1 MEQNYVVSARKYRP
15 STFESVV
22 GQHAIT
28 HTLKT
33 AIANQH
39 LAQAYL
45 FCGPRGVGKTSCA
58 RIFAKTINC
67 EHPDAN
73 GDACNECES
82 CRAFNEHRS
91 FNIVELD
98 AASNNSVE
106 DIRSIT
112 EQVRIP
118 PQVGRYRVF
127 IIDEV
132 HMLSSAAFNAFLKT
146 LEEPPAYA
154 IFILATTEK
163 HKVIPTILSRC
174 QIYDFSRITV
184 PDIVEQLQF
193 ICRKESIEAEPA
205 ALNVIAQKADG
216 AMRDALSIFDQITA
230 ASNGHITY
238 EKAIDNL
245 NVLDYDYYFKLDESF
260 LTGNVPQAL
269 LIYRDIRDHG
279 FDSKF
284 FVNGL
289 AQHLRDL
296 MVASTPSTVSLL
308 EMNDDVAKLY
318 TAEAAKFTPRF
329 YYQALDLCNKCD
341 LSFDTSSNK
350 QLLVELTLIKLCQ
363 LLTPSPT
370 PSPDGN
376 QPLKQIK
383 PQAASTTTA
392 APAQTATAATH
403 ASAAAA
409 PQAQAAPQP
418 APAAKPQPQPQATA
432 PSAAEPTTAY
442 SGHADD
448 DIPTPPIPDA
458 PAPDI
463 SQQIPIS
470 PLGLGRRPKATSLGR
485 DDVHLGS
492 VGSSASSMAAP
503 QRPLAPQST
512 PQTQPA
518 PTAMGGNANFTE
530 DQLSD
535 AWNEYII
542 QNPTKKIVINAMRA
556 SHPQKVN
563 DTPLYEIFVEN
574 ELQISHIE
582 KEKADILQFLR
593 KRLNNNAFSFNV
605 KITDKAPA
613 PHTWTQREIMA
624 DMIKKSPDFAKMVS
638 DLKLRLA

>member
-193 ICRKESIEAEPA
+193 ICRKEGIEAEPA

-269 LIYRDIRDHG
+269 LTYRDIRDHG

-383 PQAASTTTA
+383 PQAASTTT
-392 APAQTATAATH
+392 TAATQ

-542 QNPTKKIVINAMRA
+542 QNPSKKIVINAMRA
-556 SHPQKVN
+556 SRPQKVN
-563 DTPLYEIFVEN
+563 DTPLYEISVEN